1 MSPGTGQAGRRS
13 KATTTTTSISS
24 NGFTREYFS
33 CTRYPHSFTIYNS
46 LTDDHT
52 CDRDRE
58 RERGSKSLK
67 DLQVG
72 MNIRVHL
79 EIQIE
84 IRNMHLVFSPTQFLR
99 NQNGSFDV
107 ELSVVVGFCLKC
119 TIELGR

>member
-13 KATTTTTSISS
+13 TATTTSISS
-24 NGFTREYFS
+24 NGFAREYFS
-33 CTRYPHSFTIYNS
+33 CTRYPHPFTIYNN

-58 RERGSKSLK
+58 RERGCKSLK

-79 EIQIE
+79 EIIE
-84 IRNMHLVFSPTQFLR
+84 ITKHAFGVFAYPVFTKSEWVFR
-99 NQNGSFDV
+99 
-107 ELSVVVGFCLKC
+107 C
-119 TIELGR
+119 